1 MLISM
6 LAYGLT
12 LDGAIDI
19 GIKGFVTPDFE
30 KLKEIA
36 VWKEAAIQ
44 IILSLSA
51 GLGGVVTLNSYN
63 KFENNCHRD
72 AITIVFINCGTSIL
86 AGFVV
91 FAYLGFMA
99 HFQGLDDVATVVD
112 AGIGLV
118 FKVYPQALTEMGD
131 SPIPQIMS
139 FLFFIMLITV
149 GLGSMYGMTETVTT
163 AIMDQFPKLNRA
175 LVVIF
180 TSVISFVL
188 GLSMCMDGG
197 YYMLD
202 LIDKNGITWNILFIV
217 MLEMILVGWVYGAN
231 NVMNNLKEMG
241 IHLSKPMKIYWKLC
255 WCIITPAVL
264 LACVIFALLEQDT
277 IKDSAYT
284 RTGTD
289 WNTNIVGSS
298 GTYIE
303 NGTTYYYEVDGN
315 TTFIY
320 YVYPDGSEPGQP
332 NIQALGLMIALTSLL
347 ILPIFAS
354 VELYNR
360 IRLGKEWR
368 GLAMFKPTDSW
379 GPSNVSI
386 SSTQEIL
393 Q

>member
-1 MLISM
+1 M

-19 GIKGFVTPDFE
+19 GIKGFITPDFD
-30 KLKEIA
+30 KLKDIS

-63 KFENNCHRD
+63 KFNNNCHRD
-72 AITIVFINCGTSIL
+72 AITIVFINCGTLIL

-99 HFQGLDDVATVVD
+99 HFQGLDDVASVVD

-118 FKVYPQALTEMGD
+118 FKVYPQALSEMGD
-131 SPIPQIMS
+131 PPVPQIMS

-163 AIMDQFPKLNRA
+163 AIMDQFPKLNRGI
-175 LVVIF
+175 VVLA
-180 TSVISFVL
+180 TSVLSFVL

-217 MLEMILVGWVYGAN
+217 MLEMILVSWVYGAN
-231 NVMNNLKEMG
+231 NVMENLKEMG
-241 IHLSKPMKIYWKLC
+241 MNLSKPMKIYWKLC
-255 WCIITPAVL
+255 WCIVTPAVL
-264 LACVIFALLEQDT
+264 FACVIFALMEQDI
-277 IKDSAYT
+277 IKDSAYS
-284 RTGTD
+284 RTGTK
-289 WNTNIVGSS
+289 WNPNIIGPS
-298 GTYIE
+298 GTYKV

-315 TTFIY
+315 VTYIF
-320 YVYPDGSEPGQP
+320 YV
-332 NIQALGLMIALTSLL
+332 
-347 ILPIFAS
+347 
-354 VELYNR
+354 
-360 IRLGKEWR
+360 
-368 GLAMFKPTDSW
+368 
-379 GPSNVSI
+379 
-386 SSTQEIL
+386 
-393 Q
+393 

>member
-6 LAYGLT
+6 LGYGLT

-19 GIKGFVTPDFE
+19 GIKGFITPDFE
-30 KLKEIA
+30 KLKEFS

-91 FAYLGFMA
+91 FEYLGFMA

-118 FKVYPQALTEMGD
+118 FKVYPQALAEMGD

-163 AIMDQFPKLNRA
+163 AIMDQFPQLNRA
-175 LVVIF
+175 LVVII

-202 LIDKNGITWNILFIV
+202 LIDKNGITWNILLIV

-231 NVMNNLKEMG
+231 NVMENLNEMG
-241 IHLSKPMKIYWKLC
+241 MHLSKPMKIYWKLC
-255 WCIITPAVL
+255 WCFITPAVL
-264 LACVIFALLEQDT
+264 FVCVIFALMEQDT

-284 RTGTD
+284 RIGTD
-289 WNTNIVGSS
+289 WNSNIVGSS
-298 GTYIE
+298 GIFKE
-303 NGTTYYYEVDGN
+303 NGTTYYYEVDGD
-315 TTFIY
+315 TTFVF
-320 YVYPDGSEPGQP
+320 YVYPDGTEPGQP

-347 ILPIFAS
+347 LLPIFAFM
-354 VELYNR
+354 ELYNR
-360 IRLGKEWR
+360 MRFGKEWK
-368 GLAMFKPTDSW
+368 GWAMFQPTDRW
-379 GPSNVSI
+379 GPSNR
-386 SSTQEIL
+386 STYTM
-393 Q
+393 

>member
-188 GLSMCMDGG
+188 G
-197 YYMLD
+197 
-202 LIDKNGITWNILFIV
+202 
-217 MLEMILVGWVYGAN
+217 
-231 NVMNNLKEMG
+231 
-241 IHLSKPMKIYWKLC
+241 
-255 WCIITPAVL
+255 
-264 LACVIFALLEQDT
+264 
-277 IKDSAYT
+277 
-284 RTGTD
+284 
-289 WNTNIVGSS
+289 
-298 GTYIE
+298 
-303 NGTTYYYEVDGN
+303 
-315 TTFIY
+315 
-320 YVYPDGSEPGQP
+320 
-332 NIQALGLMIALTSLL
+332 
-347 ILPIFAS
+347 
-354 VELYNR
+354 
-360 IRLGKEWR
+360 
-368 GLAMFKPTDSW
+368 
-379 GPSNVSI
+379 
-386 SSTQEIL
+386 
-393 Q
+393 